1 MSRRRRQAS
10 PPVKPVETKT
20 EPLPAPLTGKQLTLL
35 LAGLLALLLLTYSN
49 HFFNSFHFDDS
60 HTVVNNPWI
69 RDLHNVPR
77 FFADAATFST
87 YPSDQTYRPLVSA
100 SLALDYWFGHGLN
113 PLFFHLSTF
122 FWYIVQLGLMFVLF
136 RKTFDLAHPDPRNA
150 LIAFFAT
157 GVYAVHPAMAETVNY
172 IMQRGDLYSTLGV
185 IAGLVAYIAAP
196 KLRRYGLYLAP
207 VVLGMFSKEPTAV
220 FPALLFV
227 WIWLFEEED
236 PKKVFVRCLPSI
248 LVTGSLALFVLSMG
262 KQNYNPTAIPG
273 WNYRISQPAVLLT
286 YFRKFFIPV
295 GYSADSDRVPYAS
308 PFEED
313 ALDGFIF
320 LLAII
325 AAAFWCR
332 RRRETR
338 PIAFGL
344 AWFLIAA
351 LPTSWPVLADVENDH
366 RMFFPFVGLALAAS
380 WAAALWL
387 FRRSVPRAVWASAC
401 VLVPAALAWGAHE
414 RNKVWHS
421 DESLWYD
428 VTVKSPRNGRGLMNY
443 GLSQMELG
451 RYDVALDYFERAA
464 VFNPAYSYLE
474 TNLGIAN
481 GALTKD
487 AEADRH
493 FARAVGLTPAE
504 AAPRFFYARW
514 LNQKGRVPEAIA
526 NLKIAVANNPSYVDA
541 AHLLMQIYADQG
553 DRANLKALAQATAS
567 RFPSDPET
575 RSWLARAD
583 TLALRPTAET
593 AAESLLSTSLAFY
606 QAGKFRDSIA
616 AARAALTLRPNY
628 AEAWNN
634 IAAGYNALSDWDNGI
649 AAGEQAVRL
658 KPDFELARNNLAL
671 ARSQKDRAARSK

>member
-1 MSRRRRQAS
+1 
-10 PPVKPVETKT
+10 
-20 EPLPAPLTGKQLTLL
+20 
-35 LAGLLALLLLTYSN
+35 
-49 HFFNSFHFDDS
+49 
-60 HTVVNNPWI
+60 VNNPWI
-69 RDLHNVPR
+69 RDLRNVPR
-77 FFADAATFST
+77 FFADASTFST
-87 YPSDQTYRPLVSA
+87 YPSDQSYRPLTSA

-122 FWYIVQLGLMFVLF
+122 LWFIVQLALMFVLF
-136 RKTFDLAHPDPRNA
+136 RMTFDLARPDPRNA
-150 LIAFFAT
+150 AVAFFAT
-157 GVYAVHPAMAETVNY
+157 AVYAVHPAMAETVNY

-185 IAGLVAYIAAP
+185 IAALVVYIAAP
-196 KLRRYGLYLAP
+196 ALRRFGIYLVPAL
-207 VVLGMFSKEPTAV
+207 LGVFSKEPAAV

-236 PKKVFVRCLPSI
+236 LQKVFLRCLPSI
-248 LVTGSLALFVLSMG
+248 VVMGAAALFILSMG
-262 KQNYNPTAIPG
+262 KQNYNPTAISG

-286 YFRKFFIPV
+286 YFWKFFIPI
-295 GYSADSDRVPYAS
+295 GYSADSDRVPYTS
-308 PFEED
+308 LFEED

-320 LLAII
+320 LLAVI

-366 RMFFPFVGLALAAS
+366 RMFFPFVGLTLAAS
-380 WAAALWL
+380 WTAALWL
-387 FRRSVPRAVWASAC
+387 FRRSGPRAVWASAC
-401 VLVPAALAWGAHE
+401 VLVLAALAWGTHE
-414 RNKVWHS
+414 RNKVWQT

-474 TNLGIAN
+474 INLGIVNA
-481 GALTKD
+481 ALNKD

-493 FARAVGLTPAE
+493 FNRAVALTPTE
-504 AAPRFFYARW
+504 APPRFFYARW
-514 LNQKGRVPEAIA
+514 LNQKGRIPEAIA
-526 NLKIAVANNPSYVDA
+526 NLKIAVANNPAYLDA

-553 DRANLKALAQATAS
+553 DRANLKALAQATFS

-575 RSWLARAD
+575 HAWLAKAD
-583 TLALRPTAET
+583 TLAPRPSVDT

-606 QAGKFRDSIA
+606 RAGKFKDSIA
-616 AARAALTLRPNY
+616 AARAALALRPNY

-671 ARSQKDRAARSK
+671 AISQKQRGQPANGIQ